1 MLRKRQIHVE
11 LETGEMMPQLRQ
23 FLIFC
28 VLFASSLLVV
38 GCSAPTETA
47 RENRR
52 LLDAILTAITM
63 KNQKWLSDDAE
74 IAKTRHEA
82 RQLTDWE
89 FEQLSKIID
98 KGSAGEWKTAEELG
112 YEFRKA
118 HPFVKEG
125 R

>member
-1 MLRKRQIHVE
+1 
-11 LETGEMMPQLRQ
+11 MPQLRQ
-23 FLIFC
+23 FLICC
-28 VLFASSLLVV
+28 VLFASSFTVS
-38 GCSAPTETA
+38 GCSRPTETA

-63 KNQKWLSDDAE
+63 KNENWLADDAE

-82 RQLTDWE
+82 GQLTDWE
-89 FEQLSKIID
+89 FEQLSRIID
-98 KGSAGEWKTAEELG
+98 KGTTGEWKTAEELG

>member
-1 MLRKRQIHVE
+1 MGE
-11 LETGEMMPQLRQ
+11 LMSQYRTV
-23 FLIFC
+23 LIYC
-28 VLFASSLLVV
+28 IVFAASFTVV
-38 GCSAPTETA
+38 GCSGPTEAA

-52 LLDAILTAITM
+52 LLDAVLTAITM
-63 KNQKWLSDDAE
+63 KNQKWLADDAD
-74 IAKTRHEA
+74 IAKTRHTA
-82 RQLTDWE
+82 GQLTDWE

-98 KGSAGEWKTAEELG
+98 KGSAGDWKTAEELG

>member
-1 MLRKRQIHVE
+1 
-11 LETGEMMPQLRQ
+11 MPQLRQ
-23 FLIFC
+23 FLISC
-28 VLFASSLLVV
+28 VLFATTFAVA
-38 GCSAPTETA
+38 GCSRPTEVA

-63 KNQKWLSDDAE
+63 KNEKWLVDDTE

-82 RQLTDWE
+82 GQLTDWE
-89 FEQLSKIID
+89 FEQLSRIID
-98 KGSAGEWKTAEELG
+98 KGSSGEWKTAEEIG

>member
-1 MLRKRQIHVE
+1 MRKRDPIQVE
-11 LETGEMMPQLRQ
+11 KVSGFMMPLLQNL
-23 FLIFC
+23 LIC
-28 VLFASSLLVV
+28 SVLFASTFTVA
-38 GCSAPTETA
+38 GCSRPTVTA

-63 KNQKWLSDDAE
+63 KNEKWLADDNE

-82 RQLTDWE
+82 GQLTDWE

-98 KGSAGEWKTAEELG
+98 KGSSGEWKTAEELG